1 MFEQLRELF
10 CRQKQNE
17 KQLFEK
23 KIILVEVERERTTE
37 FFFNETWQNN
47 FFKNV
52 KILELLTSTV
62 DPFFPRISN
71 AKRFELFWREEVIF
85 VSRDRQFR

>member
-37 FFFNETWQNN
+37 LFFNETWQNN

-52 KILELLTSTV
+52 KILELITSTV

-85 VSRDRQFR
+85 VSRDRQYR